1 MVTDRDRTDT
11 SAGGEGKP
19 LFRQPVHV
27 HLRQQE
33 DVYALYAAPL
43 PLYLCADVLHEYLQ
57 GRYLLLLSFSNKQM
71 LARPNQSL
79 AQWLRRQKLQA
90 HSIRSSFA
98 LVPAQHVQD
107 IARLTQTYLI
117 FTDTPFSPD
126 QLAQM
131 DIEPLVTDTFS
142 APTWYTVLH
151 HEIDNRL
158 YWESREDR
166 VSHLLCRERELLQE
180 VLSRFLRAY
189 LQFHQPDLPA
199 VDDFPPLIHEQL
211 WQYAGQGLAPGKVTS
226 TSDGINLQVA
236 LGTPDRSVCVLA
248 QSCPPVTQVGRGFI
262 LRWRNGGWEICSTEE
277 FSDAP

>member
-1 MVTDRDRTDT
+1 MITDRDRTDT
-11 SAGGEGKP
+11 TIGGEGKP
-19 LFRQPVHV
+19 LFNQPVHL

-33 DVYALYAAPL
+33 DVYALYATPL
-43 PLYLCADVLHEYLQ
+43 PLHLCADVLYEYVQ

-71 LARPNQSL
+71 LARPNQPL
-79 AQWLRRQKLQA
+79 AQWLRQQSLQA

-98 LVPAQHVQD
+98 LVPAQHIHDV
-107 IARLTQTYLI
+107 ARLTQTYLI
-117 FTDTPFSPD
+117 FTDTPLSPD
-126 QLAQM
+126 QLAHM

-142 APTWYTVLH
+142 ASTWYTALH

-158 YWESREDR
+158 YWQSREDR
-166 VSHLLCRERELLQE
+166 VSHLLCRERELLQK

-199 VDDFPPLIHEQL
+199 VDDFPALIHEQL

-226 TSDGINLQVA
+226 TPNGVDMQVA
-236 LGTPDRSVCVLA
+236 LGAPDRSVCVLA

-262 LRWRNGGWEICSTEE
+262 LRWRNACWEICSTEE
-277 FSDAP
+277 FSDTP

>member
-33 DVYALYAAPL
+33 DVYALYATPL
-43 PLYLCADVLHEYLQ
+43 PLRLCVDVLQEYLQ

-107 IARLTQTYLI
+107 
-117 FTDTPFSPD
+117 
-126 QLAQM
+126 M
-131 DIEPLVTDTFS
+131 
-142 APTWYTVLH
+142 
-151 HEIDNRL
+151 
-158 YWESREDR
+158 
-166 VSHLLCRERELLQE
+166 CLLQ
-180 VLSRFLRAY
+180 
-189 LQFHQPDLPA
+189 
-199 VDDFPPLIHEQL
+199 
-211 WQYAGQGLAPGKVTS
+211 QGLV
-226 TSDGINLQVA
+226 
-236 LGTPDRSVCVLA
+236 
-248 QSCPPVTQVGRGFI
+248 
-262 LRWRNGGWEICSTEE
+262 
-277 FSDAP
+277 